1 MAIYSY
7 RALSDRGRAIQ
18 GQLTAGNEHEL
29 YHLLREQGFELVSC
43 KSREQK
49 RGLLSFGGSI
59 TGRMII
65 QLCVQLEQMLRA
77 GIPLREALREL
88 RDNAPSSRLQDILSE
103 IYRDVGEGKSLSEA
117 FGRHPRVFG
126 TVFVTLL
133 EAGEQ
138 TGRLEEALGRLN
150 THLGWSEEM
159 VSRTKKAVRYPAFM
173 GLMVIGVTS
182 FMMAFVVPQ
191 VVAFLQSNGKELP
204 AMTVALIAT
213 SGVFLNYWWLLLGVP
228 LVAVA
233 GIAVARRTSPR
244 AALAFDRLVLHVPR
258 IGIILRYL
266 DLARFAHMLAI
277 MYRTGIPILQ
287 ALGICSRLV
296 RNRSIKEAV
305 EIINEQISSGQSL
318 SRAMGQSGIFPTIAV
333 RMIAVGETSGDLD
346 RMLEM
351 IAGELDRETDD
362 SIQALIGTIEPAL
375 TLIMGG
381 MMGWIAMAVFGPIY
395 DNLSQLGI

>member
-204 AMTVALIAT
+204 AMTVALIA
-213 SGVFLNYWWLLLGVP
+213 
-228 LVAVA
+228 
-233 GIAVARRTSPR
+233 
-244 AALAFDRLVLHVPR
+244 
-258 IGIILRYL
+258 
-266 DLARFAHMLAI
+266 
-277 MYRTGIPILQ
+277 
-287 ALGICSRLV
+287 
-296 RNRSIKEAV
+296 
-305 EIINEQISSGQSL
+305 
-318 SRAMGQSGIFPTIAV
+318 
-333 RMIAVGETSGDLD
+333 
-346 RMLEM
+346 
-351 IAGELDRETDD
+351 
-362 SIQALIGTIEPAL
+362 
-375 TLIMGG
+375 
-381 MMGWIAMAVFGPIY
+381 MAVIMHVV
-395 DNLSQLGI
+395 Q